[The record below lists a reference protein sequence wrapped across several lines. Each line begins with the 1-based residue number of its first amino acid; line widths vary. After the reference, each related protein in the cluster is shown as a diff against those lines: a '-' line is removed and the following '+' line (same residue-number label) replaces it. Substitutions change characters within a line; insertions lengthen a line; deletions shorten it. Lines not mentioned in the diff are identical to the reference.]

1 MAAEIHV
8 KGESKN
14 IEYKVALPDRSIKY
28 TKTAVAFANG
38 EGGAHR
44 VWCRGSD
51 VACGGCAVFT
61 IMDAISNAIADSC
74 EPLMIILEG
83 SMQDMLVQNGPMK
96 SSSIADQLGVQK
108 KTCDR
113 HTE

>member
-1 MAAEIHV
+1 MVRAGRIVFGVEDQTLRV
-8 KGESKN
+8 VG
-14 IEYKVALPDRSIKY
+14 VPD
-28 TKTAVAFANG
+28 
-38 EGGAHR
+38 
-44 VWCRGSD
+44 D
-51 VACGGCAVFT
+51 QVFT

-74 EPLMIILEG
+74 EPMIILEG